1 MAIRTI
7 YKPFL
12 GVLLVMLML
21 ACSTSTRKQRK
32 ILDFNKGWY
41 FKLGDHPNALNA
53 DFNVSSW
60 RQVTLPHDWS
70 IEGDFSESHS
80 TTTAGGALPAGKGWY
95 RKSFLLSKEAA
106 EQSIWI
112 EFDGVYR
119 NSEVWIN
126 GHRLGQRPNG
136 YSSFKYDLSRYLNFG
151 DEANIIAV
159 KVDNSDQPNS
169 RWYTGSG
176 IYRNVRLVRTEKI
189 HIDHWGLF
197 VSTSQVSEVQAKV
210 DLEVIIKNEGLVQ
223 RHVTLETRILN
234 NEGLEVA
241 RQSTKKT
248 VKGNQRAEIVQE
260 IRVENPQL
268 WSTENPY
275 LYKVETKVYAGMQL
289 MDDLTTPLGIR
300 YFEFDPEE
308 GFSLN
313 GQPLKIKGVANHHDL
328 GALGAA
334 VNKRAI
340 ERQLKILKEMG
351 VNAIRTAHNPPA
363 PELLDLCDQMGFL
376 VQDEAFDVWK
386 EEKLES
392 DGHAFWEQWHRKD
405 LEDMVLR
412 DRNHPSVIMWSIG
425 NEIPEQYDSTGIS
438 IANELAGI
446 IKELDMT
453 RPITS
458 ALNENRPGKNF
469 VIQSASLDVL
479 GFNYRHRD
487 YVNLDN
493 WYPMMN
499 MIASEG
505 MSALATRG
513 HYEMPSDK
521 IVKMQSIKKDSLE
534 AGTSMYAISAYDHK
548 SAEWGSTHEETLRAL
563 KGKDYIS
570 GIFVW
575 TGFDYLGEPTPYP
588 YPARSSYFGIVD
600 LAGFPKDAYYL
611 YQSEWTD
618 QPVLHLFPHWNWEE
632 GEKVDVWAYYSQA
645 DEVELFLNGE
655 SLGIK
660 NKEGDAMHVMWRVDF
675 EPGSLRLVS
684 RRNGEQV
691 LERQVH
697 TAGEPDKLL
706 LIPDRRVLTA
716 DGKDLSFVTV
726 SVVDKKGVLVPNA
739 DNLINFRVTGEGKI
753 AGVDNGYQASLEPFK
768 AERRKAFNGKC
779 LLIVQ
784 SNENK
789 GEIVLRASS
798 DGLRAAQTSLTVE

>member
-1 MAIRTI
+1 MRIRTV
-7 YKPFL
+7 YRLFL
-12 GVLLVMLML
+12 GVFLVMLML
-21 ACSTSTRKQRK
+21 ACSSSTKKQRM

-60 RQVTLPHDWS
+60 QEVTLPHDWS
-70 IEGDFSESHS
+70 IAGDFSENHP
-80 TTTAGGALPAGKGWY
+80 TTVAGGALPAGKAWY
-95 RKSFLLSKEAA
+95 RKTFLLPKEAV
-106 EQSIWI
+106 EQIIWI

-126 GHRLGQRPNG
+126 GHRLGERPNG
-136 YSSFKYDLSRYLNFG
+136 YSSFKYDLSPYLNYG
-151 DEANIIAV
+151 DEANILAV
-159 KVDNSDQPNS
+159 KVDNADQPNS

-197 VSTSQVSEVQAKV
+197 VSTSQVSQEQAQV
-210 DLEVIIKNEGLVQ
+210 DLEVVIKNEGLVQ
-223 RHVTLETRILN
+223 RHLTLETRILN
-234 NEGLEVA
+234 SEGLEVA
-241 RQSTKKT
+241 RQTTKET
-248 VKGNQRAEIVQE
+248 VLGNQHAEIIQE
-260 IRVENPQL
+260 IKVDNPQL
-268 WSTENPY
+268 WSIEHPY
-275 LYKVETKVYAGMQL
+275 LYQVETKVYAGIQL

-300 YFEFDPEE
+300 YFKFDPEN

-313 GQPLKIKGVANHHDL
+313 GQAMKIKGVAMHHDL

-386 EEKLES
+386 EGKQES
-392 DGHAFWEQWHRKD
+392 DGHIYWEQWHRKD
-405 LEDMVLR
+405 LEVMVLR

-425 NEIPEQYDSTGIS
+425 NEIPEQYDSAGIS
-438 IANELAGI
+438 IASELAGI

-453 RPITS
+453 RPIT
-458 ALNENRPGKNF
+458 AGLNENRPGKNF
-469 VIQSASLDVL
+469 VVQSASLDVL
-479 GFNYRHRD
+479 GFNYRHKD
-487 YVNLDN
+487 YSMLDN

-499 MIASEG
+499 LIAAEG

-521 IVKMQSIKKDSLE
+521 IIRMNSLE
-534 AGTSMYAISAYDHK
+534 KESMEDEDYSISSYDHV
-548 SAEWGSTHEETLRAL
+548 SADWGSTHEETLKAL

-570 GIFVW
+570 GVFVW
-575 TGFDYLGEPTPYP
+575 AGFDYLGESTPYP
-588 YPARSSYFGIVD
+588 FPARSSYFGIVD

-618 QPVLHLFPHWNWEE
+618 KPVLHLFPHWNWKK
-632 GEKVDVWAYYSQA
+632 GEQVDVWAYYSQA
-645 DEVELFLNGE
+645 DEVELFLNGK
-655 SLGIK
+655 SLGVK
-660 NKEGDAMHVMWRVDF
+660 KKEGDAMHVMWRVDF

-684 RRNGEQV
+684 RKNGEQV

-697 TAGEPDKLL
+697 TAGDPDKVLL
-706 LIPDRRVLTA
+706 TPDRRELSA

-726 SVVDKKGVLVPNA
+726 SVVDSKGVLVPHA
-739 DNLINFRVTGEGKI
+739 DNLIHFEVKGAAKI
-753 AGVDNGYQASLEPFK
+753 AGVDNGYQASLESFK
-768 AERRKAFNGKC
+768 ADHRKAFNGKC

-784 SNENK
+784 NNESK
-789 GEIVLRASS
+789 GEIVIRASS
-798 DGLRAAQTSLTVE
+798 DGLRAAQTTLTSD